1 MNGFHS
7 ITVNFL
13 RVVNVQKMLW
23 ERVFWKEYI

>member
-13 RVVNVQKMLW
+13 RVGNVQKMLW